1 VIASNHCHELNVIAF
16 YQQHALDLLGN
27 WMGVVYA
34 GLDRKNFIHENL
46 FLSRIWPYREI
57 FNPRKF

>member
-1 VIASNHCHELNVIAF
+1 MNHCHELNVIA
-16 YQQHALDLLGN
+16 ALDLLGN

-34 GLDRKNFIHENL
+34 GLDHENFIRENL
-46 FLSRIWPYREI
+46 FPSRIWPNHEI